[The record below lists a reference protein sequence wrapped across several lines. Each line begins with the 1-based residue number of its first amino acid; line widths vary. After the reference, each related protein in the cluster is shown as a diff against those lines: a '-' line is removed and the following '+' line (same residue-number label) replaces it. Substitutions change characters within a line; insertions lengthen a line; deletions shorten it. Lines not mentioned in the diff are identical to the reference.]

1 MLRAATS
8 TVPSPLSG
16 SGPGHA
22 RVPGLRL
29 ARDPLRVALFM
40 IMVLTI
46 SRVHQHFPLLAKVR
60 PVLLLYTF
68 AAVYCVLA
76 PRAAALANV
85 YQTWPPKIVAA
96 LGVVACLSAPFGI
109 SFGGSAKFIVS
120 VYSSVLLYA
129 LLLFIGIRCARELYT
144 FMWGFVVGIA
154 LLVWQALA
162 VFHLIPVPGT
172 SVARL
177 AEMYSYDSND
187 LGCVLIVGLVLTVL
201 TFLTAG
207 KKGKAVSAGL
217 LVGIGVALARSGSR
231 GAFLGLI
238 GTGCALLFS
247 LKRVS
252 LVKRLGFV
260 VIVVAGL
267 TVAAP
272 PGYWEQIGTVFS
284 PTRDYNWQSGE
295 GRREIWRR
303 GLGYMLDNPISG
315 IGINNFERAEGTI
328 SDKARRS
335 FAGDPIRW
343 TSPHNSFLQVG
354 AELGIP
360 GLILWSSLVVGGIV
374 GMTHLHRRLPRTWMY
389 GDPEERFLYL
399 ATLHLPLALVG
410 FAITAFFLSFA
421 YLDLVYVLAAFV
433 AGTYVAV
440 KDKARRTAVAQP
452 R

>member
-1 MLRAATS
+1 MG
-8 TVPSPLSG
+8 PL
-16 SGPGHA
+16 
-22 RVPGLRL
+22 
-29 ARDPLRVALFM
+29 
-40 IMVLTI
+40 
-46 SRVHQHFPLLAKVR
+46 
-60 PVLLLYTF
+60 
-68 AAVYCVLA
+68 
-76 PRAAALANV
+76 
-85 YQTWPPKIVAA
+85 
-96 LGVVACLSAPFGI
+96 
-109 SFGGSAKFIVS
+109 
-120 VYSSVLLYA
+120 
-129 LLLFIGIRCARELYT
+129 
-144 FMWGFVVGIA
+144 
-154 LLVWQALA
+154 
-162 VFHLIPVPGT
+162 
-172 SVARL
+172 
-177 AEMYSYDSND
+177 
-187 LGCVLIVGLVLTVL
+187 LIVGLVLTVL

-207 KKGKAVSAGL
+207 KKGRAASAGL

-260 VIVVAGL
+260 VVVVVGL
-267 TVAAP
+267 AVAAP

-284 PTRDYNWQSGE
+284 PTKDYNWQSGE

-303 GLGYMLDNPISG
+303 GLGYMFDHPISG

-328 SDKARRS
+328 SDKARLS

-374 GMTHLHRRLPRTWMY
+374 GMTHLRRRLPPTWMH

-421 YLDLVYVLAAFV
+421 YLDLIYVLAAFV

-440 KDKARRTAVAQP
+440 KDKARRTAVGHP